1 MYVQFTS
8 CVYGDREILKYTLV
22 YLQGIQQEK
31 NNSIIAP
38 FYYILL
44 FNGRHIELKN
54 EYAMKIYIILTFNIE
69 RITFL
74 SMLTGKKHHHIK
86 LTKSTNMGTW
96 VVGTT
101 NQLLKR
107 VS

>member
-8 CVYGDREILKYTLV
+8 CVYGDREILKYTLA

-74 SMLTGKKHHHIK
+74 SILTGKKHHHIK
-86 LTKSTNMGTW
+86 IQRLQKVQIWALG
-96 VVGTT
+96 
-101 NQLLKR
+101 LL
-107 VS
+107 VQQINC

>member
-74 SMLTGKKHHHIK
+74 SILTGEKHHHIK
-86 LTKSTNMGTW
+86 IQRLQKVQIWALG
-96 VVGTT
+96 
-101 NQLLKR
+101 LL
-107 VS
+107 VQQINC